1 MIQQAIAELRHELE
15 RAANHDKAPQ
25 MAAYMKDR
33 FPFLGVQAT
42 KRNEITREWTPSIKE
57 LDFWETIEALW
68 EEEEREFQ
76 YVAVELLKKRKVNSF
91 HPDDD
96 ARIRRLIVS
105 KSWWD
110 TVDLIA
116 SSTLGNYLKRFPERT
131 EAVITDYTESENI
144 WLMRSTLIFQLKYGK
159 SCDFELLKKQILK
172 FRRINEFFIQ
182 KAIGW
187 ALRQHSKIDPE
198 SVRNFLKTI
207 DLSTVAKREAYK
219 YI

>member
-1 MIQQAIAELRHELE
+1 MIQQAIAQLRNDLQ
-15 RAANHDKAPQ
+15 RAVNQDKAPQ

-57 LDFWETIEALW
+57 LYFWETIEALW

-131 EAVITDYTESENI
+131 EAVITDYSESENI
-144 WLMRSTLIFQLKYGK
+144 WLMRSTLIFQIKYSK
-159 SCDFELLKKQILK
+159 SCDFELLKKLILK
-172 FRRINEFFIQ
+172 FRTINEFFIQ

-187 ALRQHSKIDPE
+187 ALRQHSKTDPE
-198 SVRNFLKTI
+198 AVRNFVSQT
-207 DLSTVAKREAYK
+207 DLSPLARREASK
-219 YI
+219 YL